1 MYAAEAKRRKITY
14 VKGVETSN
22 EEMLQDGWKLLMTE
36 DSQELVPPS
45 PTSEG
50 EEEEVQDSSPECEE
64 DPESP
69 AKN

>member
-1 MYAAEAKRRKITY
+1 MNAAEAKRRKITY

>member
-1 MYAAEAKRRKITY
+1 M
-14 VKGVETSN
+14 ETSN
-22 EEMLQDGWKLLMTE
+22 EDLLQAGWKLLMTE
-36 DSQELVPPS
+36 DSQVLVPPS

-50 EEEEVQDSSPECEE
+50 EEEVQEASPECEE

>member
-1 MYAAEAKRRKITY
+1 
-14 VKGVETSN
+14 
-22 EEMLQDGWKLLMTE
+22 MTE

-50 EEEEVQDSSPECEE
+50 EEEEEVQDSSPECEE